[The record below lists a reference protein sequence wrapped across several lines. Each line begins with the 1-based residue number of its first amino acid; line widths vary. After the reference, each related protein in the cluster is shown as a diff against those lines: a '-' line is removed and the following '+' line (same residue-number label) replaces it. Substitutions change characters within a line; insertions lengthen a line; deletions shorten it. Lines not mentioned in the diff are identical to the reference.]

1 MNRYLYPLGALILLG
16 LSARASAQTYYEQTF
31 RPVQPVRWHFDLGYS
46 PTIGTTSQ
54 YFQGGWTL
62 GGGLTWQPRPT
73 VPIALRADVEY
84 SQFNATRNLIA
95 INEAADQTQIDGGYG
110 DVIGL
115 NVDAEYR
122 VPISPR
128 VTGFTLVGIG
138 VDHMHIGLTQTVAF
152 GSYLC
157 DPWFGY
163 CAYGLVPGQV
173 EVASGSATRFSWNAG
188 VGLDFA
194 LSDGQ
199 TLFVEAR
206 YQRIQ
211 TTQPT
216 EFVPITVGLRF

>member
-1 MNRYLYPLGALILLG
+1 MKRYLCAMGALVFLG

-31 RPVQPVRWHFDLGYS
+31 APVQPVHWHFDVGYS

-54 YFQGGWTL
+54 YFQGGWTF

-73 VPIALRADVEY
+73 LPIALRADLDFT
-84 SQFNATRNLIA
+84 QFNATRNLIA

-122 VPISPR
+122 VPVTRSI
-128 VTGFTLVGIG
+128 TGFTLVGIG
-138 VDHMHIGLTQTVAF
+138 VAHMHVGLTQTLAF

-173 EVASGSATRFSWNAG
+173 EVASGSSTRFSWNAG
-188 VGLDFA
+188 AGLDFA
-194 LSDGQ
+194 LSDGE

-206 YQRIQ
+206 YERIQ
-211 TTQPT
+211 TSQPT